1 MLSNMQYNMEHS
13 NISTPPAVVIIKD
26 NKTQR
31 AQFIACPLTLF
42 EATSESTLLADHK
55 VTFFTFESQSV
66 ETSKPTK
73 L

>member
-1 MLSNMQYNMEHS
+1 MGTTYIFKIRIQKFDCTFYVSEELGEG
-13 NISTPPAVVIIKD
+13 
-26 NKTQR
+26 
-31 AQFIACPLTLF
+31 ACPLTLF